1 MRIKMTHRDILNRIW
16 VKIHKIQLQLRVLE
30 RAINRR
36 RTKDIESAI
45 SAIENQVNML
55 RHYLDM
61 LRKSIS
67 SSFLRKKK

>member
-1 MRIKMTHRDILNRIW
+1 MTHRDILNRIW